1 MKNNW
6 LYELDENILNFLNS
20 LRSKE
25 KNYQFF
31 PSANGA
37 TKAGKTISLGFSC
50 FALKTYY
57 ITGLWE
63 DLKEI
68 EKRNWLNFI
77 NSFQDN
83 NSKFP
88 KNSFLDYCYIQEF
101 EKEQRKKIIKNS
113 AKFISTKIGYK
124 KFEPPFQQMKTNIRA
139 ESKQA
144 ISSLIQV
151 GSRNSL
157 PYLDFPRNR
166 SEIYKFLND
175 LDWNKPWSAGAQ
187 YAGICLFSK
196 TQNETNPNVFDNLI
210 QFSNKIVKKDTG
222 GYYLQN
228 TPDKKELINGAM
240 KMISGFDWI
249 DQEIHYPEKLIDL
262 CLDTSPSSEGCD
274 LVDIV
279 YVLFMCLKQTDYKKR
294 EIINYFDEII
304 NLIQLHYFKEKFGFS
319 YFKNK
324 SQTHYYGVNITRGK
338 NLPDIHG
345 TVLLTWAL
353 SMIIKTNNIN
363 LKWNILK
370 P

>member
-1 MKNNW
+1 MNNKW
-6 LYELDENILNFLNS
+6 LYEFDENLYSFLNT
-20 LRSKE
+20 LRSE
-25 KNYQFF
+25 ENSFHFF
-31 PSANGA
+31 PSANGV
-37 TKAGKTISLGFSC
+37 TNAGKTISLGFSC
-50 FALKTYY
+50 YALKIYY

-63 DLKEI
+63 DLNEL
-68 EKRNWLNFI
+68 EKRNWLDYI

-83 NSKFP
+83 NPKFP
-88 KNSFLDYCYIQEF
+88 ENSFLDYSYIKEF
-101 EKEQRKKIIKNS
+101 KKEQSKKIIKNS

-124 KFEPPFQQMKTNIRA
+124 KFDNSLLQMETNIRA

-151 GSRNSL
+151 GSRNNL
-157 PYLDFPRNR
+157 PYLDFPGNN
-166 SEIYKFLND
+166 SEVYKFLNK

-187 YAGICLFSK
+187 YAGICLFCK
-196 TQNETNPNVFDNLI
+196 TQNVENFNIIKDLMH
-210 QFSNKIVKKDTG
+210 FSNKIVKKDTG

-228 TPDKKELINGAM
+228 TPGKKELINGAM

-262 CLDTSPSSEGCD
+262 CLSTSPSSEGCD
-274 LVDIV
+274 LVDII
-279 YVLFMCLKQTDYKKR
+279 YVLFMCLKQTDYKKK
-294 EIINYFDEII
+294 EIMSYFDNII
-304 NLIQLHYFKEKFGFS
+304 NLIYLHYFKEKFGFS

-324 SQTHYYGVNITRGK
+324 SQTHYYGVNITHGK
-338 NLPDIHG
+338 NFPDIHG

-353 SMIIKTNNIN
+353 SMIIKTNNFN